1 MTLIINGWEYLTE
14 INPKNLPDEQT
25 IQKDYLIEYNLAYKK
40 FISELLLSEEQL
52 NDIKKN
58 CNETKYKYII
68 DFSED
73 NDIINKDSEYP
84 IKFLKSKFLVFK
96 SKKLKSDLIEYYKPL
111 SFFIKGPFELIN
123 NKKINKYYIELFWQS
138 DNNLD

>member
-1 MTLIINGWEYLTE
+1 MTVIINGWEYLTD

-25 IQKDYLIEYNLAYKK
+25 IQKDYLTEYNLAYKN
-40 FISELLLSEEQL
+40 FISELLLSEEVL
-52 NDIKKN
+52 NDIKIN

-84 IKFLKSKFLVFK
+84 IKFLKSKFLNFK
-96 SKKLKSDLIEYYKPL
+96 NKKLKSDLIEYYKPL

-123 NKKINKYYIELFWQS
+123 NKKFNKYYIELFWQT
-138 DNNLD
+138 DIKLD